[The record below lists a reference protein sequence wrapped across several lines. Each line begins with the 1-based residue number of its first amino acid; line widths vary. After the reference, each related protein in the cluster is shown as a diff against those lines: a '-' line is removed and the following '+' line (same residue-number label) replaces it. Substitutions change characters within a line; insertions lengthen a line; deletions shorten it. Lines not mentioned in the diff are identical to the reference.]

1 MCSGLSAGRGD
12 RSQAIA
18 GLVDGMTTTK
28 GETKEA
34 TRRDGRK
41 WCRKSR
47 EREAARSARQ
57 FGYYYYVVRCL
68 FVRLGGRSE
77 VGEVESLG
85 ERAGG
90 LEEAG
95 I

>member
-1 MCSGLSAGRGD
+1 MFGAEWD

-41 WCRKSR
+41 RVQKESRKESGEECETIR
-47 EREAARSARQ
+47 ILLLCCS
-57 FGYYYYVVRCL
+57 L
-68 FVRLGGRSE
+68 FVVRLGGRSK

>member
-1 MCSGLSAGRGD
+1 MGTVEVVAKCVRGWVLGEWN

-41 WCRKSR
+41 RAQKESRKESG
-47 EREAARSARQ
+47 EECET
-57 FGYYYYVVRCL
+57 VRILLLCCSL
-68 FVRLGGRSE
+68 FVCEAWVEGRRW
-77 VGEVESLG
+77 V
-85 ERAGG
+85 R
-90 LEEAG
+90 
-95 I
+95 